1 MKYEINDY
9 ELISQVR
16 ENNEDAILNLYSK
29 YTPIIN
35 SVTNKFNKSNN
46 MKIDYDDIKQEANIA
61 LYNAIKNYDP
71 DSGALFYTYAVLC
84 INRRLISYCKK
95 NYNYISKLGLE
106 YLKEEKMLSYYDY
119 MDESHYKFLNNYY
132 GGLTRDI
139 INMLPD
145 DLSLIFELKYNGF
158 SNKEIANLLDTNSKY
173 IENSVRKVRNQIKRS
188 SFFKTN
194 ILELR

>member
-35 SVTNKFNKSNN
+35 SVTNKFNQSNN

-106 YLKEEKMLSYYDY
+106 CLKEEKMLSYYDY

-139 INMLPD
+139 INILPD

-194 ILELR
+194 TLELR

>member
-35 SVTNKFNKSNN
+35 SVTNKFNQSNN

-71 DSGALFYTYAVLC
+71 DSGSLFYTYAVLC
-84 INRRLISYCKK
+84 INKRLISYCKK

>member
-35 SVTNKFNKSNN
+35 SVTNKFNQSNN

-106 YLKEEKMLSYYDY
+106 HLKEEKMLSYYDY

>member
-16 ENNEDAILNLYSK
+16 ENNEDAMLNLYSK
-29 YTPIIN
+29 YTTIIN
-35 SVTNKFNKSNN
+35 SVTNKFNQSNN

>member
-35 SVTNKFNKSNN
+35 SVTNKFNQSNN

-119 MDESHYKFLNNYY
+119 MDESHYKFLNNYC
-132 GGLTRDI
+132 GITRDI

-173 IENSVRKVRNQIKRS
+173 IENSIRKVRNQIKRS

>member
-173 IENSVRKVRNQIKRS
+173 IENSIRKVRNQIKRS

>member
-1 MKYEINDY
+1 MRYEINDY

-35 SVTNKFNKSNN
+35 SVTNKFNQSNN

-106 YLKEEKMLSYYDY
+106 YLKEEKMLLYYDY
-119 MDESHYKFLNNYY
+119 KDESHYKFLNNYY
-132 GGLTRDI
+132 GGLARDI

-194 ILELR
+194 ILELK

>member
-1 MKYEINDY
+1 M
-9 ELISQVR
+9 
-16 ENNEDAILNLYSK
+16 
-29 YTPIIN
+29 
-35 SVTNKFNKSNN
+35 
-46 MKIDYDDIKQEANIA
+46 
-61 LYNAIKNYDP
+61 
-71 DSGALFYTYAVLC
+71 
-84 INRRLISYCKK
+84 
-95 NYNYISKLGLE
+95 GLE

>member
-9 ELISQVR
+9 ELINQVR

-35 SVTNKFNKSNN
+35 SVTNKFNQSNN